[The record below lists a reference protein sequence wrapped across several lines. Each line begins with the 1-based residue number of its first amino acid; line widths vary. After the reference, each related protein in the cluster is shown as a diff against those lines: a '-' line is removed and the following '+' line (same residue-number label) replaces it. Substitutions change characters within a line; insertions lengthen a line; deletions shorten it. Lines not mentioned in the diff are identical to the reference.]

1 MTQQVIKQRRHELDW
16 LRVFAFLLLILFHSG
31 MPFITHD
38 WHINNA
44 ETSVGMSHLWD
55 FFHNWRMPLLFV
67 VSGAGIWYA
76 LGNRTGSS
84 FVKERMKRLLIP
96 LVFGVFV
103 IVAPQVYFERMFEGQ
118 VFNSYIDFYPHFFDG
133 NIFSGGNFTPNHL
146 WFIYA
151 LFFYCIAG
159 LPLFLFLKS
168 TYGKVALNKLA
179 NVLTL
184 PMGIYLMLLP
194 LYLSLTY
201 LKPYGMEYV
210 FEYYHLVLVV
220 IGFVLVSKDKIMES
234 IQSHRLPSIIIAAI
248 FISYYKYVQ
257 INNINLSLDTIYF
270 ISSLGYGSL
279 IFAFLG
285 YARRYLNFSNAFLK
299 YTNEAVYPFYILHQT
314 ITVILA
320 FYIVPLDLNMWLKFL
335 LTALGTAVFTLAI
348 YHFLIKPFN
357 FIRPLFGLNQLAPI
371 KPELFQVEF
380 CTNKSLKA
388 DEAVS

>member
-1 MTQQVIKQRRHELDW
+1 MKSQRIKQRRHELDW
-16 LRVFAFLLLILFHSG
+16 LRVFAFLLLILFHAG
-31 MPFITHD
+31 MPFIAND

-44 ETSVGMSHLWD
+44 ETSVGMTHLWG

-76 LGNRTGSS
+76 LGNRTGSA

-96 LVFGVFV
+96 LVFGVLV

-118 VFNSYIDFYPHFFDG
+118 VFTSYLDFYLHFFDG
-133 NIFSGGNFTPNHL
+133 NIFNGGNFTPNHL

-168 TYGKVALNKLA
+168 TYGKVVLNMLEAIFTK
-179 NVLTL
+179 

-201 LKPYGMEYV
+201 LKSYGMEYV

-220 IGFVLVSKDKIMES
+220 IGFILVSKDKIMES

-248 FISYYKYVQ
+248 FISYAKYAE
-257 INNINLSLDTIYF
+257 INSINLSLDNIYF
-270 ISSLGYGSL
+270 ITSLGYGSL

-320 FYIVPLDLNMWLKFL
+320 FYIVPLEMNMWLKFL
-335 LTALGTAVFTLAI
+335 LTSVGTAVFTLAI
-348 YHFLIKPFN
+348 YHYLIKPFN
-357 FIRPLFGLNQLAPI
+357 IIRPLFGLNKLKLTKA
-371 KPELFQVEF
+371 
-380 CTNKSLKA
+380 KSYETKLCIDK
-388 DEAVS
+388 S

>member
-1 MTQQVIKQRRHELDW
+1 MTSQVIKQRRHELDW
-16 LRVFAFLLLILFHSG
+16 LRVFAFFLLIFFHAG
-31 MPFITHD
+31 MPFIAHD

-44 ETSVGMSHLWD
+44 ETSIGMTHLWG

-76 LGNRTGSS
+76 LGNRTGTA
-84 FVKERMKRLLIP
+84 FVKERVERLLLP

-118 VFNSYIDFYPHFFDG
+118 IFNSYFDFYPHFFDG
-133 NIFSGGNFTPNHL
+133 NVFSGGNFTPNHL

-168 TYGKVALNKLA
+168 TYGKVVLNKLETL
-179 NVLTL
+179 LTK

-194 LYLSLTY
+194 LYLSLTF

-220 IGFVLVSKDKIMES
+220 IGFILVSKDKIMAS
-234 IQSHRLPSIIIAAI
+234 IQSHRLASLVIATI
-248 FISYYKYVQ
+248 FISYSKYAE
-257 INNINLSLDTIYF
+257 INSINLSLDNIFF
-270 ISSLGYGSL
+270 ITSLGYGSL

-320 FYIVPLDLNMWLKFL
+320 FYIVPLEMNMWLKFL
-335 LTALGTAVFTLAI
+335 LTSLGTAVITLTI
-348 YHFLIKPFN
+348 YHYLIKPFN
-357 FIRPLFGLNQLAPI
+357 IIRPLFGLNKVKQTMCGSY
-371 KPELFQVEF
+371 KTEL
-380 CTNKSLKA
+380 CIDKN
-388 DEAVS
+388 

>member
-1 MTQQVIKQRRHELDW
+1 M
-16 LRVFAFLLLILFHSG
+16 G
-31 MPFITHD
+31 G
-38 WHINNA
+38 N
-44 ETSVGMSHLWD
+44 

-76 LGNRTGSS
+76 LGNRTGTT

-118 VFNSYIDFYPHFFDG
+118 VFASYLDFYPHFFDG
-133 NIFSGGNFTPNHL
+133 NIFNGGNFTPNHL

-168 TYGKVALNKLA
+168 TYGKVVLNKIEA
-179 NVLTL
+179 IITK
-184 PMGIYLMLLP
+184 PMAIYLMLLP

-210 FEYYHLVLVV
+210 FEYYHLVLVI
-220 IGFVLVSKDKIMES
+220 IGFILVSKDKIMDS
-234 IQSHRLPSIIIAAI
+234 IQSHRLPSIIIAAV
-248 FISYYKYVQ
+248 FIGYSKYAEMSS
-257 INNINLSLDTIYF
+257 INLSLDNIYF
-270 ISSLGYGSL
+270 ITSLGYGSL

-285 YARRYLNFSNAFLK
+285 YARQYLSFSNAFLK

-320 FYIVPLDLNMWLKFL
+320 FYIVPLEMNMWLKFL
-335 LTALGTAVFTLAI
+335 LTSLGTAVFTLAI
-348 YHFLIKPFN
+348 YHYLIKPFN
-357 FIRPLFGLNQLAPI
+357 IIRPLFGLNKLKAT
-371 KPELFQVEF
+371 KVEDYEAGLLI
-380 CTNKSLKA
+380 NKS
-388 DEAVS
+388 